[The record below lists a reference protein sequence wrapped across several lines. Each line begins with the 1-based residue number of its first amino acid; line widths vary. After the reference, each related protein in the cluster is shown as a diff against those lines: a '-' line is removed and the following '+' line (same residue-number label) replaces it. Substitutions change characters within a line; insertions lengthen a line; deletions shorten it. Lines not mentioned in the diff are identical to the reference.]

1 MGIENI
7 ETSGG
12 TRNRRDT
19 DNSVAAGE
27 TVTYKICVRLVGEIS
42 VTVSTL
48 CLCVWMFSA
57 LLCSHSVHRNLSGMA
72 IADITLLSG
81 FEVETQDMDK
91 VAGLRLF
98 LLLWILKCDRI
109 VMRYD
114 GT

>member
-1 MGIENI
+1 M
-7 ETSGG
+7 
-12 TRNRRDT
+12 
-19 DNSVAAGE
+19 AAGE
-27 TVTYKICVRLVGEIS
+27 TVTYKICVRLVGEITA
-42 VTVSTL
+42 TVSML

-91 VAGLRLF
+91 VASLRLF
-98 LLLWILKCDRI
+98 LLFWILKFDLI

>member
-1 MGIENI
+1 
-7 ETSGG
+7 
-12 TRNRRDT
+12 
-19 DNSVAAGE
+19 
-27 TVTYKICVRLVGEIS
+27 
-42 VTVSTL
+42 
-48 CLCVWMFSA
+48 MFSA

-91 VAGLRLF
+91 VAGFRLF
-98 LLLWILKCDRI
+98 WIWKHDLI